1 MIQQTIGQQ
10 LSGARESIRASLYQA
25 SQDTKIRVDF
35 LECLE
40 DDDFEFVS
48 GRMYVRGMLRSY
60 TRWLGL
66 DEASVLRDFDH
77 GHDPQADSAVAALI
91 STPAQVGPRQ
101 RRPHWLLAASG
112 AAVILLFLSLVGL
125 MDSGNNVATLP
136 PNPVDSPA
144 KAGAPAGDPT
154 GPDIVA
160 QAPAI
165 PMAGVNVT
173 LTVTG
178 AKAWVRAQVDGVEDK
193 PQFEGILKKGQSQ
206 VFSAS
211 ERVKLL
217 IGDLGAVTLN
227 LNGKELGVPGLSGQ
241 VATREFTKDSVALP
255 AG

>member
-136 PNPVDSPA
+136 PNPVESQS
-144 KAGAPAGDPT
+144 KAGVAVADPAS
-154 GPDIVA
+154 PDTLA
-160 QAPAI
+160 QAPVT
-165 PMAGVNVT
+165 PMAGVNVM

-178 AKAWVRAQVDGVEDK
+178 AKAWVRVQVDGGDK
-193 PQFEGILKKGQSQ
+193 PQFEGILNKGQSQ
-206 VFSAS
+206 MFSGS
-211 ERVKLL
+211 DRVKVL
-217 IGDLGAVTLN
+217 IGDLGAVTLT

-241 VATREFTKDSVALP
+241 VATREFTKDSVALS